1 MSDEV
6 TLEELLRYETEQANR
21 CTICGKQS
29 STLTTMYYG
38 LRTVQVCPA
47 CRTKLTGVWYERKRQ

>member
-6 TLEELLRYETEQANR
+6 TLEDLLRYETEQANL

-29 STLTTMYYG
+29 DTLTTMYYG
-38 LRTVQVCPA
+38 LRTVRACPA
-47 CRTKLTGVWYERKRQ
+47 CRTKLTGVRDERKRK